1 MFYFGS
7 FNTTKMTYYT
17 ENSIRINRSFIY
29 FLSFSIGIV
38 YLWFGA
44 LKFFPHL
51 SPAEDLAKNT
61 IQLLTFKLV
70 PSETAIITLAIWE
83 TVLGILFI
91 ANCCRKVAIIAAF
104 IHMLGT
110 FTPLFLFPDQSF
122 TVNAFSFTLLGQ
134 YILKNLIIVGALGIL
149 YQYDR
154 SRKISTLPYQG
165 ENS

>member
-1 MFYFGS
+1 MS
-7 FNTTKMTYYT
+7 EHN
-17 ENSIRINRSFIY
+17 ENSAKIPRSFIY

-61 IQLLTFKLV
+61 IQLLTFGMV
-70 PSETAIITLAIWE
+70 PPEFSIITLAIWE

-91 ANCCRKVAIIAAF
+91 SNCCRKVAIIAAF

-149 YQYDR
+149 YQLDR
-154 SRKISTLPYQG
+154 SKKTMAPLY
-165 ENS
+165 ETKEY

>member
-1 MFYFGS
+1 MFYFGGL
-7 FNTTKMTYYT
+7 TTTRMIENT
-17 ENSIRINRSFIY
+17 ENSLGINRSFIY

-61 IQLLTFKLV
+61 IQLLTFRLI
-70 PSETAIITLAIWE
+70 PSQISIIALAVWE

-91 ANCCRKVAIIAAF
+91 TNCCRKVAIIAAF

-149 YQYDR
+149 FQHNKTLKTIR
-154 SRKISTLPYQG
+154 SAS
-165 ENS
+165 N